1 MQSRRRTNTS
11 EKVNKLLHPL
21 FVYSVR
27 ICYIILTLQNTSLF
41 WCDAMI
47 MASELLIFLIH
58 CLKWLFQQ
66 NWRRK
71 ILQSVNRVIKNQ
83 VSRPLKYPRWSVFA
97 SIAFKKNYLSYL
109 DLSRGLPLY
118 LSEKS
123 GFLFDECRLMALW
136 SMPPL
141 ETLRKLYQV
150 FSDFLNDAN
159 CLRFTYLCDYSRQN
173 ICGMFLASLQM
184 LSKNV
189 ATDLD
194 SQSASTEP
202 CRRESHCSLSSKDN
216 HRNSKFIGEFIVP
229 IYTRRIRH
237 CTLEV

>member
-1 MQSRRRTNTS
+1 
-11 EKVNKLLHPL
+11 
-21 FVYSVR
+21 
-27 ICYIILTLQNTSLF
+27 
-41 WCDAMI
+41 
-47 MASELLIFLIH
+47 
-58 CLKWLFQQ
+58 
-66 NWRRK
+66 
-71 ILQSVNRVIKNQ
+71 
-83 VSRPLKYPRWSVFA
+83 
-97 SIAFKKNYLSYL
+97 
-109 DLSRGLPLY
+109 
-118 LSEKS
+118 
-123 GFLFDECRLMALW
+123 
-136 SMPPL
+136 MPPL

-202 CRRESHCSLSSKDN
+202 CRHESHCSLSSKDN

-229 IYTRRIRH
+229 IYTPRIRH
-237 CTLEV
+237 CIQSSIPRGVVMFQRLVLMIHFYVNTQREQKLYTFWNI